1 MPLGEVP
8 VGARLVAADA
18 GCQAKHLEAM
28 NSAYVCL
35 MEKHLVEI
43 KAHSSRIDEQRSLLQ
58 AKHADF
64 RGRDHQVDHYFKVP
78 EGRLKLRHGNIEH
91 SLIFYQRS
99 NQAGPKD
106 SSVALTRLPDEAAA
120 VSLAST
126 LDRALGTWVKVDKY
140 REIYFIGNVK
150 IHLDEVVGLGQFIE
164 IEAIG
169 SSVEDRD
176 DLLAQCQEFM
186 DYLGV
191 KEEELV
197 ENSYSDL
204 LGGE

>member
-1 MPLGEVP
+1 
-8 VGARLVAADA
+8 
-18 GCQAKHLEAM
+18 
-28 NSAYVCL
+28 

-43 KAHSSRIDEQRSLLQ
+43 KARSSRIDEQRRLLQ
-58 AKHADF
+58 ARKADF
-64 RGRDHQVDHYFKVP
+64 RGKDHQVDHYFNVP
-78 EGRLKLRHGNIEH
+78 EGRLKLRHGNIEQ

-106 SSVALTRLPDEAAA
+106 SSVALTRLADEAAA
-120 VSLAST
+120 ESLAAT

-140 REIYFIGNVK
+140 REIYFVDNVK

-169 SSVEDRD
+169 NAAEEREE
-176 DLLAQCQEFM
+176 LLEQCQEFM
-186 DYLGV
+186 AYLGV
-191 KEEELV
+191 SSEELV

-204 LGGE
+204 LGS

>member
-1 MPLGEVP
+1 
-8 VGARLVAADA
+8 
-18 GCQAKHLEAM
+18 
-28 NSAYVCL
+28 

-43 KAHSSRIDEQRSLLQ
+43 KARSSRIDEQRSLLQ

-64 RGRDHQVDHYFKVP
+64 RGRDHQVDHYFFVP
-78 EGRLKLRHGNIEH
+78 EGRLKLRHGNIEQ
-91 SLIFYQRS
+91 SLIFYQRN

-106 SSVALTRLPDEAAA
+106 SSVALTRLADEATAEQLAA
-120 VSLAST
+120 T

-140 REIYFIGNVK
+140 REIYFVDNVK

-169 SSVEDRD
+169 NTPAEREQ
-176 DLLAQCQEFM
+176 LLEQCQAFM
-186 DYLGV
+186 RYLGV
-191 KEEELV
+191 QEEELV

-204 LGGE
+204 LSEQKK